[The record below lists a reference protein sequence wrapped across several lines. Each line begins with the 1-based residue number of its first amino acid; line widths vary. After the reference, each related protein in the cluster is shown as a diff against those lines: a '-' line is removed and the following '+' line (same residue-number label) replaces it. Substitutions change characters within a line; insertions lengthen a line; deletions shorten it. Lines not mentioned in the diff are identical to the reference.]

1 MWSRPRST
9 SEMSAP
15 GRPPRTTP
23 PDGVPLDGR
32 RAVPRGGAELGP
44 PDAPESVARAICLR
58 LLDRRARTRTELAD
72 ALRARGVPDDA
83 AAKVLD
89 RFTEVGLI
97 DDAAL
102 ADGYAL
108 AQHRERGLAGRAV
121 ALRLRQ
127 RGIAEEAVRAA
138 VDQIDGDSELM
149 TARML
154 VERRLRSLRGLGPQV
169 QARRLVSLLAR
180 KGYSS
185 SVAHQVVRECLGSD
199 EIGTESSGLDL

>member
-1 MWSRPRST
+1 
-9 SEMSAP
+9 
-15 GRPPRTTP
+15 
-23 PDGVPLDGR
+23 
-32 RAVPRGGAELGP
+32 
-44 PDAPESVARAICLR
+44 
-58 LLDRRARTRTELAD
+58 
-72 ALRARGVPDDA
+72 
-83 AAKVLD
+83 VLD

-127 RGIAEEAVRAA
+127 RGVAEDAVRAA
-138 VDQIDGDSELM
+138 VDQIGGDSELM
-149 TARML
+149 AARML

-185 SVAHQVVRECLGSD
+185 SVAHRVVREGLGGD
-199 EIGTESSGLDL
+199 EIGTEQSGLDL